1 MVTIKEELEQIAKV
15 CITSREFT
23 DRAKDYLKNNKGITQ
38 PIMSDSELRDIY
50 RAVDYQREYDKA
62 WEKYNNTIQPM
73 LKKRADCANLWYE
86 TWIDLS
92 DTWIDKWMQTFRYM
106 SDNDIV
112 EVCAKYLNECERYYD
127 SPDYIDM
134 LDNMAKAM
142 EN

>member
-1 MVTIKEELEQIAKV
+1 MATIKEELEQIAKV
-15 CITSREFT
+15 CITSSEFT
-23 DRAKDYLKNNKGITQ
+23 DKAKDYLKNNKGITQ

-62 WEKYNNTIQPM
+62 WEKYDNTIKPM

-92 DTWIDKWMQTFRYM
+92 DTWVDKWMQTFRYM

-127 SPDYIDM
+127 SPDYYDM
-134 LDNMAKAM
+134 LNKMAKAM
-142 EN
+142 ED